1 MRNLVNFVIRLSDH
15 RLNRE
20 VYVYMNIRYFR
31 NVLKYIVGQ
40 GISLS
45 TPIKPGLVIKKTI
58 IDKLT
63 SFFFFIFNRHILTQ
77 ASNEPP
83 KNVIVVKIIILG
95 IKLKH
100 TTEKKNNE
108 LVVLIFMVHFNIFC
122 ATRFEI

>member
-1 MRNLVNFVIRLSDH
+1 MRNLVNVVIRLSDH

-83 KNVIVVKIIILG
+83 K
-95 IKLKH
+95 
-100 TTEKKNNE
+100 
-108 LVVLIFMVHFNIFC
+108 M
-122 ATRFEI
+122 

>member
-1 MRNLVNFVIRLSDH
+1 MRNLVNFVILLSDH
-15 RLNRE
+15 HLNQE
-20 VYVYMNIRYFR
+20 VYMNFRYFR
-31 NVLKYIVGQ
+31 TCSKIYCGTKYKSEHSNKAGFDN
-40 GISLS
+40 GKNL
-45 TPIKPGLVIKKTI
+45 I
-58 IDKLT
+58 IHKLT

-83 KNVIVVKIIILG
+83 KNVILVKIIILC